1 MMWNKMAEMSLQHLK
16 PNDFIYVSGKLDC
29 YTKAARDGQLR
40 AYYKVEIVPEVTK
53 VSENVFRNI

>member
-29 YTKAARDGQLR
+29 YTKSARDGQLR